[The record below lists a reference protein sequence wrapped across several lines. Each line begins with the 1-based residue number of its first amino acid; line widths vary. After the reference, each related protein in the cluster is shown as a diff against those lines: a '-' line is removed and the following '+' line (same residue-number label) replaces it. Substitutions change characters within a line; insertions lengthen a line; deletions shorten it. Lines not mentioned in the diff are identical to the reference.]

1 MLYEFTAGRP
11 TAEGARKEFRSCRS
25 SGVPES
31 SRNTV
36 YRVESGEEY
45 LSSDAAIFKAGP
57 LNKFCNF

>member
-11 TAEGARKEFRSCRS
+11 TAEGARKEFRS